1 MRKSLK
7 VFTEPNKLQ
16 KWCAAR
22 RQAGAKVAL
31 VPTMGYL
38 HEGHLSLIAAAK
50 RKGADEIVVS
60 VFVNPVQFG
69 PNEDYEKYPRDEKAD
84 LAKCRAAGATAVFF
98 PTPANMY
105 LDGHSTYITEE
116 TLAAG
121 LCGARRP
128 GHFRGVCTVVAKLFN
143 LVHPHLA
150 VFGQK
155 DFQQAAVI
163 KRMVRD
169 LNFDLKIVVA
179 PIVREP
185 SGLARSSRNTYLS
198 DDERARGRA
207 LEGAPPGEGRR
218 GGEGDA
224 PLALVQRED
233 RARAGEGGPQGRLRG
248 GRGRGDAR
256 ARQDAREGRGGAA
269 RRVVRQDAPHRQR
282 DHVGFEQQTHQPNRR
297 KKEQQW
303 K

>member
-1 MRKSLK
+1 MKI
-7 VFTEPNKLQ
+7 FTEPKKLQ

-22 RQAGAKVAL
+22 RMEGRKVAL

-38 HEGHLSLIAAAK
+38 HEGHLSLIAEAK
-50 RKGADEIVVS
+50 RRGAQEIVVS

-69 PNEDYEKYPRDEKAD
+69 PNEDFDKYPGDEKAD

-105 LDGHSTYITEE
+105 LDAHSVYVNEE
-116 TLAAG
+116 DLSKG

-143 LVHPHLA
+143 LVHPHFA

-163 KRMVRD
+163 RRMVRD
-169 LNFDLKIVVA
+169 LNFDLDVVVA

-198 DDERARGRA
+198 DDERKRA
-207 LEGAPPGEGRR
+207 CALSQALFAAASAVKAKGKVPWKAERAKIVRRLESAGLVVDYVEAVDGETLAPVKRLEKGV
-218 GGEGDA
+218 A
-224 PLALVQRED
+224 VLLAVYC
-233 RARAGEGGPQGRLRG
+233 GKTRLI
-248 GRGRGDAR
+248 DN
-256 ARQDAREGRGGAA
+256 
-269 RRVVRQDAPHRQR
+269 VLI
-282 DHVGFEQQTHQPNRR
+282 
-297 KKEQQW
+297 K
-303 K
+303 

>member
-1 MRKSLK
+1 MAKTLK
-7 VFTEPNKLQ
+7 TFADPQKLQ

-22 RQAGAKVAL
+22 RQAGAKIAL

-143 LVHPHLA
+143 IVHPHLA

-163 KRMVRD
+163 RRMVRD
-169 LNFDLKIVVA
+169 LNFDVKISVA

-198 DDERARGRA
+198 DDERARAVALSQSLVRAKADVAAKGTMPWRAYRARIVKA
-207 LEGAPPGEGRR
+207 LEKAGLVVDYVEAV
-218 GGEGDA
+218 DA
-224 PLALVQRED
+224 ETLVPAKSLSKGVAVLLAVWC
-233 RARAGEGGPQGRLRG
+233 GKTRLI
-248 GRGRGDAR
+248 DNA
-256 ARQDAREGRGGAA
+256 
-269 RRVVRQDAPHRQR
+269 VM
-282 DHVGFEQQTHQPNRR
+282 
-297 KKEQQW
+297 
-303 K
+303 

>member
-1 MRKSLK
+1 MKI
-7 VFTEPNKLQ
+7 FTEPKKLQ

-22 RQAGAKVAL
+22 RMEGRKVAL

-38 HEGHLSLIAAAK
+38 HEGHLSLIAEAK
-50 RKGADEIVVS
+50 RRGAQEIVVS

-69 PNEDYEKYPRDEKAD
+69 PNEDFDKYPRDEKAD

-105 LDGHSTYITEE
+105 LDAHSVYVNEE
-116 TLAAG
+116 DLSKG

-143 LVHPHLA
+143 LVHPHFA

-163 KRMVRD
+163 RRMVRD
-169 LNFDLKIVVA
+169 LNFDLDVVVA

-198 DDERARGRA
+198 DDERKRA
-207 LEGAPPGEGRR
+207 CALSQALFAAASAVKAKGKVPWKAERAKIVRRLESAGLVVDYVEAVDGET
-218 GGEGDA
+218 
-224 PLALVQRED
+224 LALVK
-233 RARAGEGGPQGRLRG
+233 RLEKGVAVLLAVYCGKTRLI
-248 GRGRGDAR
+248 DN
-256 ARQDAREGRGGAA
+256 
-269 RRVVRQDAPHRQR
+269 VLI
-282 DHVGFEQQTHQPNRR
+282 
-297 KKEQQW
+297 K
-303 K
+303 

>member
-1 MRKSLK
+1 MKIFR
-7 VFTEPNKLQ
+7 EPKKLQ
-16 KWCAAR
+16 TWCA
-22 RQAGAKVAL
+22 RQRMSGRKIAL

-50 RKGADEIVVS
+50 KKGADEIVVS

-69 PNEDYEKYPRDEKAD
+69 PNEDYAKYPRDEKAD

-98 PTPANMY
+98 PTPENMY
-105 LDGHSTYITEE
+105 LDAHSVYVNEDA
-116 TLAAG
+116 LSAS

-143 LVHPHLA
+143 LVHPHFA

-163 KRMVRD
+163 RRMVRD
-169 LNFDLKIVVA
+169 LNFDLDLVVA

-198 DDERARGRA
+198 DDERARATA
-207 LEGAPPGEGRR
+207 LSQ
-218 GGEGDA
+218 
-224 PLALVQRED
+224 ALFAAQADVKAKSDIRWAT
-233 RARAGEGGPQGRLRG
+233 ARAKIVRSLEQAGLKVDYVEAVDADTLEPVKTLRKGVAVLLAVYCGKTRLI
-248 GRGRGDAR
+248 DNA
-256 ARQDAREGRGGAA
+256 
-269 RRVVRQDAPHRQR
+269 VM
-282 DHVGFEQQTHQPNRR
+282 
-297 KKEQQW
+297 
-303 K
+303 

>member
-1 MRKSLK
+1 MKIFR
-7 VFTEPNKLQ
+7 EPLKLQ
-16 KWCAAR
+16 KWAKA
-22 RQAGAKVAL
+22 QSKAGKTIAL

-38 HEGHLSLIAAAK
+38 HEGHLSLIETAK
-50 RKGADEIVVS
+50 KKGADEIIVS

-84 LAKCRAAGATAVFF
+84 LAKCRAAGATAIFF

-105 LDGHSTYITEE
+105 LDRHSVYITEE
-116 TLAAG
+116 DLSTG

-128 GHFRGVCTVVAKLFN
+128 GHFRGVCTVVGKLFN
-143 LVHPHLA
+143 LAHPDFA

-155 DFQQAAVI
+155 DYQQAQVI

-198 DDERARGRA
+198 AEEKERA
-207 LEGAPPGEGRR
+207 
-218 GGEGDA
+218 
-224 PLALVQRED
+224 LALSQSLKSITVGKTVAAERKRVTAFLEK
-233 RARAGEGGPQGRLRG
+233 AGLKVDYVEFVDGETLQPVKKTAKGVCVLLAVYDGKTRLI
-248 GRGRGDAR
+248 DN
-256 ARQDAREGRGGAA
+256 
-269 RRVVRQDAPHRQR
+269 RVL
-282 DHVGFEQQTHQPNRR
+282 
-297 KKEQQW
+297 
-303 K
+303 